1 MKRLDWNKSSGTEL
15 KTGTKSKREYPK
27 KFKQTGTQIS

>member
-27 KFKQTGTQIS
+27 KSK